1 MFENCGSCFAA
12 EQFVDI
18 RLGAKYLLTLTSYYY
33 EREWRFMAMITLQN
47 SRNAEVTVLT
57 NNFIDNYMPGANGE
71 FVKVYIYLLRLL
83 SDTSVPFSLEQMADH
98 FFCTERDIIRAL
110 KYWEKEK
117 LLTLTYRNSE
127 DIADIIL
134 NVPPVKSAA
143 SDTPVSTAPVTKT
156 ETRTSSAPAQPVKQT
171 TNSATALS
179 PDRVKE
185 LKQNDEIVQLLY
197 IAEQYLGKTLTPTEM
212 KKILFFYDELK
223 FSPDLIEYLI
233 EYSVSRG
240 HKSMRYIETVALAW
254 ADEGITTVTMAK
266 ETNSRY
272 AKEYFTI
279 FKSMGIS
286 GRNPVDTE
294 ISLMNTWLNDYGFT
308 MDIIQEACS
317 RTVLS
322 TGQPSFQYA
331 DKILSGWKDKNVRT
345 LADVRLLDA
354 QHQRQ
359 KLEKNTQRK
368 TASKP
373 AASNRFNNFH
383 QRQYDFNEYEK
394 KLLNQ

>member
-1 MFENCGSCFAA
+1 
-12 EQFVDI
+12 
-18 RLGAKYLLTLTSYYY
+18 
-33 EREWRFMAMITLQN
+33 MITLQN

-57 NNFIDNYMPGANGE
+57 NNFIDNYMPEANGE

-83 SDTSVPFSLEQMADH
+83 SDASVPFSLEQMADH
-98 FFCTERDIIRAL
+98 FFCTERDIVRAL
-110 KYWEKEK
+110 KYWEKVN
-117 LLTLTYRNSE
+117 LLTLTYRSNE
-127 DIADIIL
+127 DITDITL
-134 NVPPVKSAA
+134 NVPPVKSDV
-143 SDTPVSTAPVTKT
+143 SDSSKPAVQTVSVAKDTVAQSSDV
-156 ETRTSSAPAQPVKQT
+156 SAPSTKPAAR
-171 TNSATALS
+171 SASSLS

-185 LKQNDEIVQLLY
+185 LKQ
-197 IAEQYLGKTLTPTEM
+197 
-212 KKILFFYDELK
+212 KILFFYDELK

-240 HKSMRYIETVALAW
+240 HKSIRYIETVALAW

-266 ETNSRY
+266 EANSRY

-294 ISLMNTWLNDYGFT
+294 ISLMNTWLNDYGFS

-359 KLEKNTQRK
+359 KLEKKTQK
-368 TASKP
+368 KAAAPKP
-373 AASNRFNNFH
+373 AATNRFNNFH
-383 QRQYDFNEYEK
+383 QREYDFSEYEK

>member
-1 MFENCGSCFAA
+1 
-12 EQFVDI
+12 
-18 RLGAKYLLTLTSYYY
+18 
-33 EREWRFMAMITLQN
+33 MAMITLQN

-57 NNFIDNYMPGANGE
+57 NNFIDNYMPEANGE

-83 SDTSVPFSLEQMADH
+83 SDTSAPFSLEQMADH
-98 FFCTERDIIRAL
+98 FFCTERDIVRAL
-110 KYWEKEK
+110 KYWEKTR
-117 LLTLTYRNSE
+117 LLTLTYRDNE
-127 DIADIIL
+127 DIADITL
-134 NVPPVKSAA
+134 NIPPARSDISDPASSSSVSSDTAEPASAA
-143 SDTPVSTAPVTKT
+143 GQAPVQSVKPGKAAVSA
-156 ETRTSSAPAQPVKQT
+156 SS
-171 TNSATALS
+171 LS

-240 HKSMRYIETVALAW
+240 HKSIRYIETVAMAW
-254 ADEGITTVTMAK
+254 AREGITTVTMAK
-266 ETNSRY
+266 ESSSRY

-294 ISLMNTWLNDYGFT
+294 ITLMNTWINDYGFT

-345 LADVRLLDA
+345 LADIRLLDA

-359 KLEKNTQRK
+359 KLEKNNHKK
-368 TASKP
+368 TGS
-373 AASNRFNNFH
+373 SNRFNNFH
-383 QRQYDFNEYEK
+383 QRKYDFNEYEK

>member
-1 MFENCGSCFAA
+1 M
-12 EQFVDI
+12 
-18 RLGAKYLLTLTSYYY
+18 TLTSYYY
-33 EREWRFMAMITLQN
+33 EREWKFMAMITLQN

-117 LLTLTYRNSE
+117 LLTLTYRNNE

-156 ETRTSSAPAQPVKQT
+156 ETQTSSAPAQPVKQT
-171 TNSATALS
+171 TRSATALS

-266 ETNSRY
+266 EANSRY
-272 AKEYFTI
+272 TKEYFTI

-368 TASKP
+368 AASKP

>member
-1 MFENCGSCFAA
+1 M
-12 EQFVDI
+12 
-18 RLGAKYLLTLTSYYY
+18 
-33 EREWRFMAMITLQN
+33 
-47 SRNAEVTVLT
+47 
-57 NNFIDNYMPGANGE
+57 
-71 FVKVYIYLLRLL
+71 
-83 SDTSVPFSLEQMADH
+83 
-98 FFCTERDIIRAL
+98 
-110 KYWEKEK
+110 
-117 LLTLTYRNSE
+117 
-127 DIADIIL
+127 

-143 SDTPVSTAPVTKT
+143 SDTPVSAAPVTKT

-171 TNSATALS
+171 TRSATALS

-266 ETNSRY
+266 EANSRY

>member
-1 MFENCGSCFAA
+1 
-12 EQFVDI
+12 
-18 RLGAKYLLTLTSYYY
+18 
-33 EREWRFMAMITLQN
+33 MAMITLQN

-117 LLTLTYRNSE
+117 LLTLTYRNNE

-143 SDTPVSTAPVTKT
+143 SDTPVSAAPVTKT
-156 ETRTSSAPAQPVKQT
+156 ETQTSSAPAQPVKQT
-171 TNSATALS
+171 TRSATALS

-185 LKQNDEIVQLLY
+185 LKQNDEIEQLLY

-266 ETNSRY
+266 EANSRY

-368 TASKP
+368 AASKP

>member
-1 MFENCGSCFAA
+1 
-12 EQFVDI
+12 
-18 RLGAKYLLTLTSYYY
+18 
-33 EREWRFMAMITLQN
+33 MAMITLQN
-47 SRNAEVTVLT
+47 SHSAEVTVLT
-57 NNFIDNYMPGANGE
+57 NNFIDNYMPEANGE

-83 SDTSVPFSLEQMADH
+83 SDASVPFSLAQMADH
-98 FFCTERDIIRAL
+98 FFCTERDIVRAL

-117 LLTLTYRNSE
+117 LLTLTYRSSE
-127 DIADIIL
+127 DIADITL
-134 NVPPVKSAA
+134 NVPPVRYETSESAA
-143 SDTPVSTAPVTKT
+143 HAVSAENAAVRQT
-156 ETRTSSAPAQPVKQT
+156 SAPQPLPAKPAGR
-171 TNSATALS
+171 SSSLS

-240 HKSMRYIETVALAW
+240 HKSIRYIETVAMAW
-254 ADEGITTVTMAK
+254 AEEGITTVTMAK
-266 ETNSRY
+266 EANSRY

-279 FKSMGIS
+279 FKAMGIS
-286 GRNPVDTE
+286 GRNPVETE

-359 KLEKNTQRK
+359 KLEKNAQKKAAAPKQT
-368 TASKP
+368 
-373 AASNRFNNFH
+373 ASNRFNNFH

>member
-1 MFENCGSCFAA
+1 
-12 EQFVDI
+12 
-18 RLGAKYLLTLTSYYY
+18 
-33 EREWRFMAMITLQN
+33 MAMITLQN
-47 SRNAEVTVLT
+47 SRSAEITVLT
-57 NNFIDNYMPGANGE
+57 NNFIDNYMPEANGE

-98 FFCTERDIIRAL
+98 FFCTERDIVRAL
-110 KYWEKEK
+110 KYWEKEN
-117 LLTLTYRNSE
+117 LLTLTYRNNE
-127 DIADIIL
+127 DIADITL
-134 NVPPVKSAA
+134 NIPPVKSEALK
-143 SDTPVSTAPVTKT
+143 PEISTVPISTDRQKT
-156 ETRTSSAPAQPVKQT
+156 VPLESSAKL
-171 TNSATALS
+171 SAKSASSLS

-240 HKSMRYIETVALAW
+240 HKSIRYIETVALAW
-254 ADEGITTVTMAK
+254 AEEGITTVTMAK
-266 ETNSRY
+266 EANSRY
-272 AKEYFTI
+272 SKEYFTI

-294 ISLMNTWLNDYGFT
+294 ITLMNTWLKDYGFS

-331 DKILSGWKDKNVRT
+331 DKILAGWTDKNVRT
-345 LADVRLLDA
+345 LADIKLLDA
-354 QHQRQ
+354 AHQRR
-359 KLEKNTQRK
+359 KLEKNAQKKDT
-368 TASKP
+368 TAKP
-373 AASNRFNNFH
+373 ASSNRFNNFH
-383 QRQYDFNEYEK
+383 QRKYDFNEYEK

>member
-1 MFENCGSCFAA
+1 
-12 EQFVDI
+12 
-18 RLGAKYLLTLTSYYY
+18 
-33 EREWRFMAMITLQN
+33 
-47 SRNAEVTVLT
+47 
-57 NNFIDNYMPGANGE
+57 
-71 FVKVYIYLLRLL
+71 
-83 SDTSVPFSLEQMADH
+83 MADH
-98 FFCTERDIIRAL
+98 FFCTERDIVRAL

-117 LLTLTYRNSE
+117 LLTLTYRSSE
-127 DIADIIL
+127 DIADITL
-134 NVPPVKSAA
+134 NVPPVRY
-143 SDTPVSTAPVTKT
+143 
-156 ETRTSSAPAQPVKQT
+156 RTSEPAAQTVSAENAADRQTSAPQPQPAKPVGRST
-171 TNSATALS
+171 SSLS

-240 HKSMRYIETVALAW
+240 HKSIRYIETVAMAW
-254 ADEGITTVTMAK
+254 AEEGITTVTMAK
-266 ETNSRY
+266 EANSRY

-279 FKSMGIS
+279 FKAMGIS
-286 GRNPVDTE
+286 GRNPVETE

-359 KLEKNTQRK
+359 KLEKNAQKKAAAPKQT
-368 TASKP
+368 
-373 AASNRFNNFH
+373 ASNRFNNFH

>member
-1 MFENCGSCFAA
+1 MKCPKCGKEIISNTFFSD
-12 EQFVDI
+12 EILSKLFQ
-18 RLGAKYLLTLTSYYY
+18 G
-33 EREWRFMAMITLQN
+33 E
-47 SRNAEVTVLT
+47 EV
-57 NNFIDNYMPGANGE
+57 
-71 FVKVYIYLLRLL
+71 
-83 SDTSVPFSLEQMADH
+83 
-98 FFCTERDIIRAL
+98 
-110 KYWEKEK
+110 
-117 LLTLTYRNSE
+117 
-127 DIADIIL
+127 IADNNIKLSCENGIISL
-134 NVPPVKSAA
+134 TCPFCNEKIKISQE
-143 SDTPVSTAPVTKT
+143 D
-156 ETRTSSAPAQPVKQT
+156 
-171 TNSATALS
+171 LL
-179 PDRVKE
+179 KE

-266 ETNSRY
+266 EANSRY

-368 TASKP
+368 AASKP

>member
-1 MFENCGSCFAA
+1 
-12 EQFVDI
+12 
-18 RLGAKYLLTLTSYYY
+18 
-33 EREWRFMAMITLQN
+33 
-47 SRNAEVTVLT
+47 
-57 NNFIDNYMPGANGE
+57 
-71 FVKVYIYLLRLL
+71 
-83 SDTSVPFSLEQMADH
+83 
-98 FFCTERDIIRAL
+98 
-110 KYWEKEK
+110 
-117 LLTLTYRNSE
+117 
-127 DIADIIL
+127 
-134 NVPPVKSAA
+134 
-143 SDTPVSTAPVTKT
+143 
-156 ETRTSSAPAQPVKQT
+156 
-171 TNSATALS
+171 
-179 PDRVKE
+179 
-185 LKQNDEIVQLLY
+185 
-197 IAEQYLGKTLTPTEM
+197 
-212 KKILFFYDELK
+212 
-223 FSPDLIEYLI
+223 
-233 EYSVSRG
+233 
-240 HKSMRYIETVALAW
+240 
-254 ADEGITTVTMAK
+254 MAK
-266 ETNSRY
+266 EANSRY

-359 KLEKNTQRK
+359 KLEKNPQRK
-368 TASKP
+368 AASKP

>member
-1 MFENCGSCFAA
+1 
-12 EQFVDI
+12 
-18 RLGAKYLLTLTSYYY
+18 
-33 EREWRFMAMITLQN
+33 MITLQN

-57 NNFIDNYMPGANGE
+57 NNFIDNYMPEANGE

-83 SDTSVPFSLEQMADH
+83 SDASVPFSLEQMADH
-98 FFCTERDIIRAL
+98 FFCTERDIVRAL
-110 KYWEKEK
+110 KYWEKVN
-117 LLTLTYRNSE
+117 LLTLTYRSNE
-127 DIADIIL
+127 DITDITL
-134 NVPPVKSAA
+134 NVPPVKSDV
-143 SDTPVSTAPVTKT
+143 SDSSKPAVQTVSVAKDTVAQSSDV
-156 ETRTSSAPAQPVKQT
+156 SAPSTKPAAR
-171 TNSATALS
+171 SDSSLS

-240 HKSMRYIETVALAW
+240 HKSIRYIETVALAW

-266 ETNSRY
+266 EANSRY

-294 ISLMNTWLNDYGFT
+294 ISLMNTWLNDYGFS

-359 KLEKNTQRK
+359 KLEKKTQK
-368 TASKP
+368 KAASPKP
-373 AASNRFNNFH
+373 AATNRFNNFH
-383 QRQYDFNEYEK
+383 QREYDFSEYEK

>member
-1 MFENCGSCFAA
+1 M
-12 EQFVDI
+12 DI

-33 EREWRFMAMITLQN
+33 EREWKFMAMITLQN

-117 LLTLTYRNSE
+117 LLTLTYRNNE

-212 KKILFFYDELK
+212 KKILFFYDE
-223 FSPDLIEYLI
+223 
-233 EYSVSRG
+233 
-240 HKSMRYIETVALAW
+240 RYIETVALAW

-266 ETNSRY
+266 EANSRY

-359 KLEKNTQRK
+359 KLEKNPQRK
-368 TASKP
+368 AASKP

>member
-1 MFENCGSCFAA
+1 
-12 EQFVDI
+12 
-18 RLGAKYLLTLTSYYY
+18 
-33 EREWRFMAMITLQN
+33 
-47 SRNAEVTVLT
+47 
-57 NNFIDNYMPGANGE
+57 
-71 FVKVYIYLLRLL
+71 
-83 SDTSVPFSLEQMADH
+83 
-98 FFCTERDIIRAL
+98 
-110 KYWEKEK
+110 
-117 LLTLTYRNSE
+117 
-127 DIADIIL
+127 
-134 NVPPVKSAA
+134 
-143 SDTPVSTAPVTKT
+143 
-156 ETRTSSAPAQPVKQT
+156 
-171 TNSATALS
+171 
-179 PDRVKE
+179 
-185 LKQNDEIVQLLY
+185 
-197 IAEQYLGKTLTPTEM
+197 M

-240 HKSMRYIETVALAW
+240 HKSMRYRETVALAW

-266 ETNSRY
+266 EANSRY

-368 TASKP
+368 AASKP